1 MCVFR
6 QFCWAMSLSL
16 THSGMNEE
24 EKCSRGVQHCSLS
37 GIPPVLRM
45 HEFHPRDPN
54 EELSIHSSCKGHSSQ
69 SHDSDIQRRRSAKT
83 LNGFMEAAIMR
94 TPEQKLNECE
104 QRAKAFANQGNS
116 SAAIQEL
123 VRCVALARITYGDE
137 HWKLAQSHANLA
149 QGYLQFKGLPLQ
161 AKLHTKKAHSVLLN
175 YLKQIGQQEES
186 EVMKSLI
193 CIFLTE
199 AGASIRLI
207 KFHEIFSLTR
217 TTLKD
222 AELCLGKA
230 EKLVAK
236 FRDLE
241 VFTKEELTHKEKE
254 LVINFARLYQKQGK
268 QSESLSYYEKALE
281 LTGDC
286 EVECHQRI
294 ALYKEMAVLE
304 QENGNLHRAVEH
316 LQQAYDIAL
325 SQSATGTEA
334 ADIAHCLAKVCSA
347 STEPAHK
354 GHASQFFEESLKSY
368 KCILGAENSKYL
380 VVQDDFCH
388 FLISAGEAENAAKIL
403 KRSLETKKA
412 TFGELSTEVAET
424 YQLLGAVECSLG
436 LQKKAYISLN
446 KCLQI
451 QMLHFGP
458 SHKKTKETQKTI
470 DFLSK
475 CPEVGIGQQR
485 SENSRTRPQFSA
497 VFPSC
502 TVRGVSSSI
511 SN

>member
-1 MCVFR
+1 
-6 QFCWAMSLSL
+6 
-16 THSGMNEE
+16 MNEE

-37 GIPPVLRM
+37 GIPDL
-45 HEFHPRDPN
+45 N
-54 EELSIHSSCKGHSSQ
+54 EELLIHSSCKGHSSQ

-83 LNGFMEAAIMR
+83 LNGFMEAAIMM

-104 QRAKAFANQGNS
+104 QRAKAFTNQGNS

-137 HWKLAQSHANLA
+137 HWQLAQAHANLA

-175 YLKQIGQQEES
+175 YLNQIGQQEES

-199 AGASIRLI
+199 AGAAIHLMD
-207 KFHEIFSLTR
+207 
-217 TTLKD
+217 LKD
-222 AELCLGKA
+222 AEQSLGKA

-236 FRDLE
+236 LRDLE

-254 LVINFARLYQKQGK
+254 LVINFARLYQKRGK

-281 LTGDC
+281 LTEDC
-286 EVECHQRI
+286 EVECHRRT

-347 STEPAHK
+347 STEPSHK
-354 GHASQFFEESLKSY
+354 GRASQFFEESLKSY

-388 FLISAGEAENAAKIL
+388 FLISTGEAENAAKIL
-403 KRSLETKKA
+403 KRSLETKKS

-424 YQLLGAVECSLG
+424 YQLLGAVERSLG

-458 SHKKTKETQKTI
+458 SHKKTKDTQKTI

-485 SENSRTRPQFSA
+485 SEHSRTRPPFSA
-497 VFPSC
+497 VFPSY

-511 SN
+511 SD